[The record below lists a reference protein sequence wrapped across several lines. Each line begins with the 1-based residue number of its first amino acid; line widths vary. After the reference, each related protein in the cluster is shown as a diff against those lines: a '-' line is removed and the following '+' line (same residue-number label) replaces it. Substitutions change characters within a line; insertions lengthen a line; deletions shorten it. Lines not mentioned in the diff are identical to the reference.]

1 MKITYSSHD
10 VSIVMWYVLVNVGVG
25 PIKDRWVVDDVV
37 RIVGFVVIVVRM
49 GVGVVVV
56 IWIVVV

>member
-1 MKITYSSHD
+1 M
-10 VSIVMWYVLVNVGVG
+10 
-25 PIKDRWVVDDVV
+25 DDVV